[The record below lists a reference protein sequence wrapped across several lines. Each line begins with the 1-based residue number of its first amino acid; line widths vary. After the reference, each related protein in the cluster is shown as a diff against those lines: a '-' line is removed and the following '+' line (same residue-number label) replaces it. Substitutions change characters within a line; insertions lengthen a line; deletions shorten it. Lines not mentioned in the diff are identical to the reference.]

1 MLHKVFIYPL
11 VFCISF
17 VTISW
22 SCPAAAAPGV
32 KTEKLVMGEKLTFH
46 SKVLKEDRIVLIR
59 LPRGYQES
67 KRRFQ
72 VLYLLDAEFFFQ
84 QAVSAVQFLSEWRYL
99 GGGHRIPQ
107 LIIVG
112 IVNVDRNRD
121 YTPTYYPV
129 HGPSRFPTSGGG
141 EKFLKFLE
149 TELIPLI
156 NARCRTQP
164 YKIISGWSFGGLFTV
179 HTFLEKPDLFE
190 AYLAVSPSLWW
201 DNQLPVKRAA
211 ALIKQSKIS
220 AKPLVVTLGEGE
232 MAGDMGRSVNR
243 GFVPLMKK
251 NSIKGLAFTYVK
263 IPDAS
268 HSFAPYK
275 AFYEGLQALYA
286 NWVLPGDVVNRGA
299 GAIETFYAD
308 LSKKYGHKV
317 EMPESSYL
325 SIARAL
331 FSEGKVEEGMDMVI
345 LCAQRYPESSYPH
358 YQLGRF
364 YQQQNKLK
372 PAGDCYR
379 KACEKE
385 KAKAIPDSELLDV
398 YGRQLRQLERK

>member
-1 MLHKVFIYPL
+1 MVLKIFIYPL
-11 VFCISF
+11 VFCILF

-22 SCPAAAAPGV
+22 WCPAAAAAGV
-32 KTEKLVMGEKLTFH
+32 KTGKLVMGERLIFH
-46 SKVLKEDRIVLIR
+46 SKVLEEDRILLIG

-67 KRRFQ
+67 KRRYH

-84 QAVSAVQFLSEWRYL
+84 QVVGAVRFLSEWRYL

-141 EKFLKFLE
+141 EKFLKFFE

-156 NARCRTQP
+156 NARYRTQP
-164 YKIISGWSFGGLFTV
+164 YKIITGWSFGGLFTV
-179 HTFLEKPDLFE
+179 RTFLEKPDLFE

-201 DNQLPVKRAA
+201 NRQLPVKRAA
-211 ALIKQSKIS
+211 ALIKQGKIS
-220 AKPLVVTLGEGE
+220 TKPLVVTLGDGE
-232 MAGDMGRSVNR
+232 MGGDMGRSVDR

-286 NWVLPGDVVNRGA
+286 DWVLPGDVVTRGV

-325 SIARAL
+325 SMARAL
-331 FSEGKVEEGMDMVI
+331 FSEGKKEEAMDMVI
-345 LCAQRYPESSYPH
+345 LCVQRYPESSYPH

-364 YQQQNKLK
+364 YQQQNKLE

-379 KACEKE
+379 KASDME
-385 KAKAIPDSELLDV
+385 KAKLIPDSEL
-398 YGRQLRQLERK
+398 